1 MNDDIRMTTPQET
14 TDELGEIYRRLGQ
27 IREVLAT
34 ARAGDYDARVN
45 EDLPETHPLGS
56 LYRDLNA
63 LLTALV
69 TERDLA
75 ARRREELD
83 DALCTIELQRT
94 ALRELSTPIIEVWS
108 RVLCL
113 PVFGMVDTE
122 RSAQMMEELL
132 RTVSERRAAYVV
144 IDVTAVDTVD
154 AGTLDH
160 FIAIAKATRLLGAE
174 CVLTGIRP
182 SVAQRL
188 VNMGVDLD
196 LLTTRSNL
204 RDALGQ
210 ILARRSIRP

>member
-1 MNDDIRMTTPQET
+1 MNDDIRMTTPEDT
-14 TDELGEIYRRLGQ
+14 TDELGEVYTRLGQ
-27 IREVLAT
+27 LRAVLAT
-34 ARAGDYDARVN
+34 ARAGDYEVRVN

-56 LYRDLNA
+56 LYRDINA
-63 LLTALV
+63 LLASLV
-69 TERDLA
+69 AERDLA
-75 ARRREELD
+75 TSRRDELD
-83 DALCTIELQRT
+83 DALSLIELQRT

-113 PVFGMVDTE
+113 PVFGMVDAE

-132 RTVSERRAAYVV
+132 RTVSARGAAYVV

-154 AGTLDH
+154 TGTLDH
-160 FIAIAKATRLLGAE
+160 FLAIAKATRLLGAE

-188 VNMGVDLD
+188 VSMGVDLD

-204 RDALGQ
+204 RDALGH
-210 ILARRSIRP
+210 ILARRSSRP